1 MDVSGAIDIICN
13 EIRTFVSPPSTLAS
27 LQFEN
32 HLYGC
37 LSVLEMLA
45 EDVSGIAD
53 LSANF
58 SGVGHEFGFFHD
70 ERSIHDGWSNLYR
83 DTWLWIWQTVGR
95 ERRDMSG
102 VEWIESALI
111 GQINDVSGVSAG
123 ACTGISAGACTST
136 PFSFFKV
143 ALESGDIPDKLY
155 DECTELMESMK
166 VPAKKRLRGTEL
178 TRRVHG
184 RRAITPLRKRGLS
197 EDVVC
202 KRFRKTRKQ

>member
-1 MDVSGAIDIICN
+1 
-13 EIRTFVSPPSTLAS
+13 
-27 LQFEN
+27 
-32 HLYGC
+32 
-37 LSVLEMLA
+37 MLA

-70 ERSIHDGWSNLYR
+70 ERSIHDGWSNSYR

-95 ERRDMSG
+95 ERRDMSD
-102 VEWIESALI
+102 VELIESALI

-123 ACTGISAGACTST
+123 ACTSTNT

-143 ALESGDIPDKLY
+143 ALESGDLPDKLY
-155 DECTELMESMK
+155 DECTALMESMK

-184 RRAITPLRKRGLS
+184 RRAITPLRKRALS